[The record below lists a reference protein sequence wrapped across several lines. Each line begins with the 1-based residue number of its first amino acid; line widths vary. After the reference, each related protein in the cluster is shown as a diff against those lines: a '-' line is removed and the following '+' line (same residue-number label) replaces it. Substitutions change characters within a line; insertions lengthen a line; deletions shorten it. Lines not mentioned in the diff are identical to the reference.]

1 MDADAASMASPS
13 PAHGSAP
20 KGGLGPAPSPGPPGL
35 RALARRLEGLGWSAA
50 RVEAPGG
57 MRALIVDRGGPTRAA
72 VVPVAGADPERM
84 GPAVAALRALAPSR
98 PLRVLGWGPEPDVP
112 ARRRLRRAGVELAL
126 FEPLADRDLRFQIN
140 RALAKGSGPPRTA
153 QRAPVP
159 WELAARSGLRRI
171 AAPVYTLSAG
181 GVFLATRRPLRPG
194 RRLALEL
201 PLGPLLS
208 PRARGRVVLA
218 NPAEAPVHPTLP
230 AGMAIRFE
238 ALDGPSAAAIDRF
251 VERRLAELSL

>member
-1 MDADAASMASPS
+1 M
-13 PAHGSAP
+13 SAGDP
-20 KGGLGPAPSPGPPGL
+20 
-35 RALARRLEGLGWSAA
+35 RALAPRLEALGWSVG
-50 RVEAPGG
+50 RVETPGG
-57 MRALIVDRGGPTRAA
+57 VGALIVERGGPTRAA
-72 VVPVAGADPERM
+72 VVALAGADPERL
-84 GPAVAALRALAPSR
+84 GPAVAALRALTPSR

-112 ARRRLRRAGVELAL
+112 TRRRLRRMGMELGL
-126 FEPLADRDLRFQIN
+126 FEPLTDRDLRFQLN
-140 RALAKGSGPPRTA
+140 RALATGAGPARTA
-153 QRAPVP
+153 RRAPVP

-171 AAPVYTLSAG
+171 TASVYTVSAG

-194 RRLALEL
+194 RRLALEM

-218 NPAEAPVHPTLP
+218 NRPEAPEHPTLP
-230 AGMAIRFE
+230 PGMAIRFE